1 MIRSLIFAVCFLAG
15 GLALQAQQ
23 KQQVSVEKG
32 TVLTINEPVADQYRY
47 VLFPRK
53 NFIIKR
59 GGIADMKS
67 VYGKRVEVVDYSYT
81 ADGDTRVTLQR
92 TDGKKFFRNF
102 KTVEAYL
109 EDALN
114 SGELVK

>member
-1 MIRSLIFAVCFLAG
+1 MIRSLLFAFCFIAG
-15 GLALQAQQ
+15 GVALQAQQ
-23 KQQVSVEKG
+23 KQQVSIEKG
-32 TVLTINEPVADQYRY
+32 TILTINEPVSDHYRY

-53 NFIIKR
+53 NIIIKR

-67 VYGKRVEVVDYSYT
+67 VYGKKVEVVDYSYSPN
-81 ADGDTRVTLQR
+81 GDTRVTLQR

-102 KTVEAYL
+102 KTVDAYL